1 MARKGA
7 MAKNP
12 PLRGAARKEFRA
24 AQREAVASGGP
35 MPTQDKFRQPPQTRQ
50 DRQRVSAPQA
60 GQSLEQIAGQVAGQM
75 PPDKMMRFPQPGNQA
90 GAALGAAM
98 EGAGMGNIAGSRS
111 EGSPVFNAFPGNN
124 PANLNDANIGRFSDI
139 RTQGGDYRSMV
150 MPGSGG
156 GYDEFGQFVPPGQQ
170 GQMSPETRQRVE
182 QMRQQMF
189 QQIPPGQIQDAM
201 FRSPGVPMKN
211 IPGMNQGFQNGLG
224 NFAQMPQ
231 PSANNGG
238 KYRLSPGVY
247 GTKEQAMKQ
256 WAMQPAVPG
265 AVNAPGSMS
274 QIDLSQAVPYEQRRR

>member
-12 PLRGAARKEFRA
+12 PLRGQARKNFRA

-35 MPTQDKFRQPPQTRQ
+35 MPTQDKFRPKPSIADSMRSARPISQQPTQTPQPTGMQ
-50 DRQRVSAPQA
+50 P
-60 GQSLEQIAGQVAGQM
+60 GQSLEQIAGQVAGQI
-75 PPDKMMRFPQPGNQA
+75 PPDKMYRFPQPGNQA
-90 GAALGAAM
+90 GAAIGAAM

-111 EGSPVFNAFPGNN
+111 QGSPVFNAFPGNN
-124 PANLNDANIGRFSDI
+124 PANLNQGNLGNPGDVMYPGASATFDETGRNRGFNFDQLGALI
-139 RTQGGDYRSMV
+139 QK
-150 MPGSGG
+150 
-156 GYDEFGQFVPPGQQ
+156 GQV
-170 GQMSPETRQRVE
+170 
-182 QMRQQMF
+182 
-189 QQIPPGQIQDAM
+189 
-201 FRSPGVPMKN
+201 
-211 IPGMNQGFQNGLG
+211 QNGLG
-224 NFAQMPQ
+224 NFMQMPQ

-247 GTKEQAMKQ
+247 GTREQAMQQ

>member
-124 PANLNDANIGRFSDI
+124 PANMNQNNYGMFDNR
-139 RTQGGDYRSMV
+139 RPQV
-150 MPGSGG
+150 MP
-156 GYDEFGQFVPPGQQ
+156 EQ
-170 GQMSPETRQRVE
+170 GL
-182 QMRQQMF
+182 
-189 QQIPPGQIQDAM
+189 IQDAM
-201 FRSPGVPMKN
+201 FRSPGVPMRN

-247 GTKEQAMKQ
+247 GTKEQAMQQ

>member
-124 PANLNDANIGRFSDI
+124 PANMNQNNYGMFDNR
-139 RTQGGDYRSMV
+139 RPQV
-150 MPGSGG
+150 MP
-156 GYDEFGQFVPPGQQ
+156 EQ
-170 GQMSPETRQRVE
+170 GL
-182 QMRQQMF
+182 
-189 QQIPPGQIQDAM
+189 IQDAM
-201 FRSPGVPMKN
+201 FRGPSVPMQN
-211 IPGMNQGFQNGLG
+211 IPGMDQWQASRAPAVQPG
-224 NFAQMPQ
+224 AYMPQ
-231 PSANNGG
+231 
-238 KYRLSPGVY
+238 
-247 GTKEQAMKQ
+247 M
-256 WAMQPAVPG
+256 
-265 AVNAPGSMS
+265 
-274 QIDLSQAVPYEQRRR
+274 RRR

>member
-12 PLRGAARKEFRA
+12 PLRGQARKNFRA

-35 MPTQDKFRQPPQTRQ
+35 MPTQDKFRPQPQLQSQPQTQPQQQSYDQARQ
-50 DRQRVSAPQA
+50 AALGAAQQAMQQQPAPDQ
-60 GQSLEQIAGQVAGQM
+60 GGQM
-75 PPDKMMRFPQPGNQA
+75 PPDKMYRFPQPAGQA
-90 GAALGAAM
+90 GATLGAV
-98 EGAGMGNIAGSRS
+98 MGNVAGSRS
-111 EGSPVFNAFPGNN
+111 QGSPVFNAFPGNN
-124 PANLNDANIGRFSDI
+124 PANMNQNNYGMFDNR
-139 RTQGGDYRSMV
+139 RPQV
-150 MPGSGG
+150 MP
-156 GYDEFGQFVPPGQQ
+156 EQ
-170 GQMSPETRQRVE
+170 GL
-182 QMRQQMF
+182 
-189 QQIPPGQIQDAM
+189 IQDAM
-201 FRSPGVPMKN
+201 FRSPGVPMQN
-211 IPGMNQGFQNGLG
+211 IPGMAQEFGNGLG

-247 GTKEQAMKQ
+247 GTKEQAMQQ

>member
-75 PPDKMMRFPQPGNQA
+75 PPDKMFRFPQPANQA
-90 GAALGAAM
+90 GAAIGAAM
-98 EGAGMGNIAGSRS
+98 EDAGMGNMAGSRS
-111 EGSPVFNAFPGNN
+111 EGWLQQHLGQQQSPVFNAFPGNN
-124 PANLNDANIGRFSDI
+124 PANMNQNNFGRFDN
-139 RTQGGDYRSMV
+139 RRPQV
-150 MPGSGG
+150 MP
-156 GYDEFGQFVPPGQQ
+156 QQ
-170 GQMSPETRQRVE
+170 GE
-182 QMRQQMF
+182 
-189 QQIPPGQIQDAM
+189 IQDGM
-201 FRSPGVPMKN
+201 FRTPGIPLQN
-211 IPGMNQGFQNGLG
+211 IPGMAQEFGNGLG

-247 GTKEQAMKQ
+247 GSRDQAMRQ

-265 AVNAPGSMS
+265 AVNAPDSMS

>member
-50 DRQRVSAPQA
+50 DRQRVSAPQP

-75 PPDKMMRFPQPGNQA
+75 PPDKMYRFPQPGNQA

-98 EGAGMGNIAGSRS
+98 EGAGMGNVAGSRS

-124 PANLNDANIGRFSDI
+124 PANLN
-139 RTQGGDYRSMV
+139 QGNLGNSGNV
-150 MPGSGG
+150 MYPGGSATFDETGG
-156 GYDEFGQFVPPGQQ
+156 NRGFNFDQLEALMQKGQV
-170 GQMSPETRQRVE
+170 
-182 QMRQQMF
+182 
-189 QQIPPGQIQDAM
+189 
-201 FRSPGVPMKN
+201 
-211 IPGMNQGFQNGLG
+211 QNGLG
-224 NFAQMPQ
+224 NSMQMPQ

-247 GTKEQAMKQ
+247 GTKEQAMGQ
-256 WAMQPAVPG
+256 WARQPAVPG

>member
-124 PANLNDANIGRFSDI
+124 PANMNQNNYGMFDNR
-139 RTQGGDYRSMV
+139 RPQV
-150 MPGSGG
+150 MP
-156 GYDEFGQFVPPGQQ
+156 EQ
-170 GQMSPETRQRVE
+170 GL
-182 QMRQQMF
+182 
-189 QQIPPGQIQDAM
+189 IQDAM
-201 FRSPGVPMKN
+201 FRSPGVPMQN
-211 IPGMNQGFQNGLG
+211 IPGMAQEFGNGLG

-247 GTKEQAMKQ
+247 GTKEQAMQQ